1 MVKSDVRRRQ
11 ITVSGASAVRLSWT
25 GDILSPPPLFIPPNS
40 LGQRYF
46 YSQQHTQLPVFNYR
60 RVQSV
65 CHLSGLIGRGFPGFF
80 KQVERLDQV
89 SPSSRFLPEEWEV
102 CRGGRAET
110 LRSERTKG
118 QKRRE
123 LLLKMEEKTLPGA
136 TRKSLLTG
144 WNLVSLNDL
153 ATVLSVTHISTL
165 RGNLKLCPAE
175 VQK

>member
-1 MVKSDVRRRQ
+1 MWSADRSQWAAHQLCGCLGLGIFSHPLLFLFPQ
-11 ITVSGASAVRLSWT
+11 I
-25 GDILSPPPLFIPPNS
+25 PPDNAIFIPSSILNYQCSTTDAFRVFVTS
-40 LGQRYF
+40 LDSLVEDF
-46 YSQQHTQLPVFNYR
+46 LA
-60 RVQSV
+60 
-65 CHLSGLIGRGFPGFF
+65 FF
-80 KQVERLDQV
+80 KQVGRLDQV

-123 LLLKMEEKTLPGA
+123 LLLKMEQKTLPGA

-175 VQK
+175 VRKYD